1 MLRVVLIGATGV
13 FGQRIARQ
21 LANDPRFQLTLAGRT
36 RDALEAMRIAL
47 GDDSVRVAVMDVL
60 GPDLNATLAAQSP
73 QLVIHSA
80 GPFQSQDYRVAEACL
95 ACGSDYIDLADG
107 RQFVAGIGALDDR
120 AHEAG
125 RLIVS
130 GASTLPAMSAAAIDH
145 LCDRFASLDEIE
157 HAISPG
163 NRTPRGDATVASIL
177 GYCGRRVPI
186 WRDGQWQHAYG
197 WLSTK
202 RAPFLS
208 AGSRFVGICDVP
220 DNVLFPTRY
229 KGVRSV
235 TFRAGL
241 ELYRLHFGLWMF
253 AWLARLGLARNL
265 PRHASRL
272 RRMSEWFLRAGSDE
286 GGMVVQLRGVD
297 HHGQPLH
304 LRWTIHAGV
313 GDGPQIPAMPAVIV
327 ARKLADGELLQRGA
341 TPCMGLFT
349 LDDALAALSGYAMT
363 TQLETLVSAASGVR
377 KIT

>member
-1 MLRVVLIGATGV
+1 MLRVLLIGATGV

-21 LANDPRFQLTLAGRT
+21 LAHDSRFQLIVAGRT
-36 RDALEAMRIAL
+36 LNALEAMRVELA
-47 GDDSVRVAVMDVL
+47 DPSVQTAMIDVHA
-60 GPDLNATLAAQSP
+60 PDFAATLAARSP

-107 RQFVAGIGALDDR
+107 RQFVAGIGALDAQAR
-120 AHEAG
+120 EAG

-130 GASTLPAMSAAAIDH
+130 GASTLPAMSAAAVDH
-145 LCDRFASLDEIE
+145 LRGRFASLDEIE

-186 WRDGQWQHAYG
+186 WRDGRWQHAYG

-202 RAPFLS
+202 RAPFMS

-220 DNVLFPTRY
+220 DNVLFPERY

-253 AWLARLGLARNL
+253 AWLARMGLAKNL

-286 GGMVVQLRGVD
+286 GGMVVQMRGVD
-297 HHGQPLH
+297 KLGQPLH
-304 LRWTIHAGV
+304 LRWTIHAGA
-313 GDGPQIPAMPAVIV
+313 GDGPQIPAIPAVVV
-327 ARKLADGELLQRGA
+327 ARKLADGELLLRGA
-341 TPCMGLFT
+341 MPCMGLFT
-349 LDDALAALSGYAMT
+349 LDEALAALSSYAMT
-363 TQLETLVSAASGVR
+363 TQLEELKA
-377 KIT
+377 